1 MTACPAWTM
10 WRRTAPQSSRRS
22 RRIRRPS
29 TRNSGAVLTPDVRR
43 IGIGFALGFRVGR
56 GVGARPSLKL
66 HGCRRRPSAGGSP
79 QPLSNHYRRC
89 RMSIRIDCRVAR
101 VGPTTPTRARCRAR
115 RSSRH
120 RLTSGLG
127 GGARSQG
134 PKRRGLYG
142 EVPEETVSV
151 PTRCRGHFPIQ
162 PVERNRGQPP
172 IMLWGFNRR
181 CPLSHVVA
189 TTVR

>member
-1 MTACPAWTM
+1 VVVFPAPDLEVPPCLPPPSFAGRTTACPAWTM

-43 IGIGFALGFRVGR
+43 IAIGFALGFRVGR
-56 GVGARPSLKL
+56 GAGARPSLKL

-101 VGPTTPTRARCRAR
+101 VGPTTRMSLALAETLIVLKFTSRIMAF
-115 RSSRH
+115 SSK
-120 RLTSGLG
+120 LL
-127 GGARSQG
+127 QLN
-134 PKRRGLYG
+134 KDL
-142 EVPEETVSV
+142 
-151 PTRCRGHFPIQ
+151 
-162 PVERNRGQPP
+162 
-172 IMLWGFNRR
+172 
-181 CPLSHVVA
+181 
-189 TTVR
+189 